1 MGTRSEA
8 LATRVEQGAHALAAF
23 AERLSD
29 TEWQTVCADDG
40 RTVGVLAHH
49 VASALIPETEIVKQL
64 AAGTALTGV
73 TWPMVDQGNAEHAST
88 HASRSQGEAAELLRR
103 NSAIAAAAIRGL
115 RDEQLDLAAP
125 NSLHAGAPVTT
136 QFWIENHP
144 LAHAH
149 RHLASM
155 QAALS
160 AL

>member
-1 MGTRSEA
+1 LPSRA
-8 LATRVEQGAHALAAF
+8 P
-23 AERLSD
+23 
-29 TEWQTVCADDG
+29 WQTVCADDG

-73 TWPMVDQGNAEHAST
+73 TWAMVDQGNAE

-115 RDEQLDLAAP
+115 RDDQLDLAAP

>member
-1 MGTRSEA
+1 M
-8 LATRVEQGAHALAAF
+8 
-23 AERLSD
+23 
-29 TEWQTVCADDG
+29 
-40 RTVGVLAHH
+40 GVLAHH

-73 TWPMVDQGNAEHAST
+73 TWAMVDQGNAE

-115 RDEQLDLAAP
+115 RDDQLDLAAP